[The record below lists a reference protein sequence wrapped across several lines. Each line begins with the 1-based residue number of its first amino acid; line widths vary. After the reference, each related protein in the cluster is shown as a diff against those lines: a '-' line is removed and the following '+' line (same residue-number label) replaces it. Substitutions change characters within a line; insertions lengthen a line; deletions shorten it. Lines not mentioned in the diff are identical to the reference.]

1 MAHQGH
7 LLLRRIAAAL
17 ALSLTLAGTCAPAVA
32 GDRVVKLTLDGRPV
46 DRAGGVARLRNGVV
60 YADVVDLVKS
70 FDGLLTFQGNAVE
83 VSIGT
88 TVARFT
94 VGSRTVTIDQGAI
107 TMPGQTFKFDGDV
120 YVPLSVF
127 ITDVAHAKVRIDAS
141 QSHADIFVNSN
152 PLS

>member
-7 LLLRRIAAAL
+7 LLLKRFAAAL
-17 ALSLTLAGTCAPAVA
+17 ALSLTLAGSCAPALA
-32 GDRVVKLTLDGRPV
+32 ADRVVKLTLDGRPV

-70 FDGLLTFQGNAVE
+70 FNGLLTFQGNAVE

-94 VGSRTVTIDQGAI
+94 VGSRTAMVDQGAI
-107 TMPGQTFKFDGDV
+107 TMPGQTFSYSGDI

-127 ITDVAHAKVRIDAS
+127 ITQVAHAKLRVDAS

>member
-1 MAHQGH
+1 MT
-7 LLLRRIAAAL
+7 RFTAAFVLAL
-17 ALSLTLAGTCAPAVA
+17 ALAGSSIPAFA
-32 GDRVVKLTLDGRPV
+32 ADRAVKLTLDGRPV
-46 DRAGGVARLRNGVV
+46 DRAGGVALVRNGVV
-60 YADVVDLVKS
+60 YADLVDLVKS

-94 VGSRTVTIDQGAI
+94 VGSRTMMIDQGAI
-107 TMPGQTFKFDGDV
+107 AMPGQTFKLNGDV
-120 YVPLSVF
+120 YVPLNTFVVQ
-127 ITDVAHAKVRIDAS
+127 VAHAKLRVDPT

>member
-1 MAHQGH
+1 MTR
-7 LLLRRIAAAL
+7 LAAAFAL
-17 ALSLTLAGTCAPAVA
+17 ALALLGTTVPAFGA
-32 GDRVVKLTLDGRPV
+32 DRAVKLTLDGRPV
-46 DRAGGVARLRNGVV
+46 DRAGGVAFVRNGVV
-60 YADVVDLVKS
+60 YADLVDLVKS

-94 VGSRTVTIDQGAI
+94 VGSHTVMIGQGAV
-107 TMPGQTFKFDGDV
+107 TMPGQTLRLKGDI
-120 YVPLSVF
+120 YVPLATFVEQ
-127 ITDVAHAKVRIDAS
+127 VAHAKLRVDPA